1 MINKSDQK
9 ALLISDVFRAQ
20 HTQSMKDVMTANNCL
35 LQKVLANITHHLQPL
50 DISINGHWYAKNIV
64 CQLNRGVS
72 SDNVQVDTRLTVI
85 RACTLD
91 QRTCYIFEREAGG
104 HKEEMADGTY
114 NSCM

>member
-1 MINKSDQK
+1 MTSIQFFDKILLPYIESVRASINKSDQK

-20 HTQSMKDVMTANNCL
+20 HTQSMKYV
-35 LQKVLANITHHLQPL
+35 
-50 DISINGHWYAKNIV
+50 
-64 CQLNRGVS
+64 NRGVS